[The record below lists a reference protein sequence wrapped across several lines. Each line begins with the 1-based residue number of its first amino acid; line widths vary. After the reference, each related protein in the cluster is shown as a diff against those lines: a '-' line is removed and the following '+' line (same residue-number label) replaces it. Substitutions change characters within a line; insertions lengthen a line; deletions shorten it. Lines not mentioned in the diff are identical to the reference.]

1 MMWKSKKLRSVLQ
14 SLLSFISFLSA
25 LPILAML
32 LGGAAWNGV
41 NFVVILYMVLAATG
55 SLGLLAGTVT
65 AFSNKSVFA
74 WITGISALATFCLSL
89 LFLLSFLFTR
99 DPAVPLNDP
108 MGIGP
113 IQLPTIALYGFALIF
128 CSMVIFLCV
137 RVIRDRSEILD

>member
-1 MMWKSKKLRSVLQ
+1 MMWKSKKFRSVIQ
-14 SLLSFISFLSA
+14 SSLSFISFLSA
-25 LPILAML
+25 LPILAFIM
-32 LGGAAWNGV
+32 GAAAWNGV
-41 NFVVILYMVLAATG
+41 NFVVILYMFLSIGG
-55 SLGLLAGTVT
+55 SLGLLSGTVT
-65 AFSNKSVFA
+65 AFSPRPVFA
-74 WITGISALATFCLSL
+74 WITGISALAIFSLSL

-113 IQLPTIALYGFALIF
+113 FQLPTIALYGFALIF